1 MRETFFQ
8 YSCICDHLTGQ
19 QPQLLIAATIYRVG
33 VAGLGP
39 RPRGCYSYVLSFQ
52 VKLVLCR
59 LKNDTFAIGSRNLS
73 PPLKVSR
80 RRRVN
85 EGVSWGSISDKCP
98 VTHPWC
104 CRTAQKL
111 FILEQFFKNIK
122 TYFIF
127 NF

>member
-1 MRETFFQ
+1 MRDFLSVFLFMRPFDRTTTPAVDCCQDLQGWGCRTGPET
-8 YSCICDHLTGQ
+8 
-19 QPQLLIAATIYRVG
+19 
-33 VAGLGP
+33 
-39 RPRGCYSYVLSFQ
+39 RGCYSYMLSFQ

-85 EGVSWGSISDKCP
+85 EGVAWGSISDKCP